1 MTLPLEGTLS
11 FRLRVP
17 EGYWQAAGEPCRFA
31 PIAGDGLYLEVVITE
46 GRAVEVFV
54 DGPSGRAWSLTT
66 LPVLHEP
73 PVLAISLAWDAAGV
87 VLYLDGERVAEA
99 AA

>member
-1 MTLPLEGTLS
+1 VTLPPEGTLS

-17 EGYWQAAGEPCRFA
+17 EGFWQAAGEPCRFP

-54 DGPSGRAWSLTT
+54 DGPLGRAWSLTT
-66 LPVLHEP
+66 APVRHEP
-73 PVLAISLAWDAAGV
+73 PTLAISLTWDAEGV
-87 VLYLDGERVAEA
+87 VLHLDGERVAEA
-99 AA
+99 SA